1 MIQGRGLRALFFLKS
16 IKVYILAEVD
26 VTHTHTQTPIITPE
40 LSIRPRTHTK
50 HAHLPVLVT
59 PCCLLGKRSSSVSS
73 IEELRHRIGRGELI
87 KILNDNQKASL
98 WENFDLT
105 VRSECVSQ
113 HYLWYSALE
122 PGEAFKHCVVADS
135 GRYIMSSSWAQAP
148 FSRPYRPLIQGTATL
163 LYIATDWAP
172 GVTYGMER
180 YTGQDSLFIRVCVS
194 VAMFFSA
201 ACTIQDIHKGCTHA
215 AYKHRDAGWSYM
227 IQIQIYTLS
236 RVR

>member
-1 MIQGRGLRALFFLKS
+1 MEGRLDFLLEEKQTRKQRVSQVNADPLVLMTRNANTHTHTVKGKKNVCVLFICMIQGRGLRALFFLKS

-113 HYLWYSALE
+113 HYL
-122 PGEAFKHCVVADS
+122 
-135 GRYIMSSSWAQAP
+135 
-148 FSRPYRPLIQGTATL
+148 
-163 LYIATDWAP
+163 
-172 GVTYGMER
+172 
-180 YTGQDSLFIRVCVS
+180 
-194 VAMFFSA
+194 
-201 ACTIQDIHKGCTHA
+201 
-215 AYKHRDAGWSYM
+215 
-227 IQIQIYTLS
+227 
-236 RVR
+236 